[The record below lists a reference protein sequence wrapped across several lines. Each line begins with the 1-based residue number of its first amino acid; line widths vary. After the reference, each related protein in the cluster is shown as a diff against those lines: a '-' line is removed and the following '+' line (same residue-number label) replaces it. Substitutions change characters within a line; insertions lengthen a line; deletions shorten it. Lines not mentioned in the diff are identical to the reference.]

1 MNKIKVVVVY
11 HSGYG
16 HTENV
21 AKYVAKGSSDA
32 GAETAMI
39 KVSAEGKITDEE
51 WKVLDASHAIVF
63 GSPTYMGSVSGPFKM
78 FMDSTSQ
85 AWFTQK
91 WKDKIAGGF
100 TNSMNMS
107 GDKLSSL
114 IQMALLAGQQ
124 SMIWVSLGI
133 SPPQVKTNHHREEE
147 SLNRVGS
154 YLGLMTQSE
163 NASPEITPPTG
174 DLKTAELYGKRIA
187 EAASKWFGNK

>member
-1 MNKIKVVVVY
+1 MTKIKVSVVY

-16 HTENV
+16 HTEKV
-21 AKYVAKGSSDA
+21 ARSVAKGSSDA
-32 GAETAMI
+32 GAETAII
-39 KVSAEGKITDEE
+39 KVNQEGKITEQE
-51 WKVLDASHAIVF
+51 WKTLDDSHAIIF

-107 GDKLSSL
+107 GDKLASL
-114 IQMALLAGQQ
+114 IQIALLAGQQ
-124 SMIWVSLGI
+124 SMIWVSLGVT
-133 SPPQVKTNHHREEE
+133 PPQVKTNHHREEE

-163 NASPEITPPTG
+163 NASPDVTPPSG

-187 EAASKWFGNK
+187 DAAAKWFKI